1 MKYVLR
7 HHHIAPG
14 RACNHSYFYIV
25 SRWHIRH
32 IHAKVSGSAQRYLQS
47 LGGVKNTILVGLN
60 KNPIPLLQFVIVYP
74 TVFSYI
80 NHIGLGRHIG

>member
-32 IHAKVSGSAQRYLQS
+32 IHAKVSGSARYLQR

-60 KNPIPLLQFVIVYP
+60 KNQIPLLQFVIVYP
-74 TVFSYI
+74 TVFPYI

>member
-32 IHAKVSGSAQRYLQS
+32 IHAKVSGSAQRYLQR

-74 TVFSYI
+74 TIFPYI
-80 NHIGLGRHIG
+80 NHIGLRRHIG